1 MKLVEPI
8 SSRNHPAVKKV
19 RTLQQRE
26 VREETG
32 LFCAE
37 GVRFLSEACAT
48 HAKIET
54 IVFAPQLIASAYA
67 KRMIKHARY
76 RGVKTVAVSP
86 EVLQSLALNDE
97 PQGVITI
104 CRQQWTPLSQAKL
117 QSGICW
123 IALDEVQSPGNLG
136 TMMRTADAAGA
147 NGFTFLGTQP
157 DPYHPA
163 CVRASMGAIFNV
175 PFVRTCDEEFWR
187 WKQQHQLHLIG
198 TSPHATQLHSELHY
212 PTPCVIFM
220 GGERKGLSATQQ
232 AKCDAMVRIPMA
244 GRADSLNLA
253 VATGIILYE
262 ILRQKAASRAVPQT
276 AGAG

>member
-19 RTLQQRE
+19 RALQQRDVRDE
-26 VREETG
+26 VG

-48 HAKIET
+48 HANIET
-54 IVFAPQLIASAYA
+54 IIFAPQMLVSSYA
-67 KRMIKHARY
+67 TRMIKHARY
-76 RGVKTVAVSP
+76 RGIKTIALTP

-104 CRQQWTPLSQAKL
+104 CRQQWTPLPQANL
-117 QSGICW
+117 QNGICW

-136 TMMRTADAAGA
+136 TMIRTADAAGA
-147 NGFTFLGTQP
+147 SGFTFLGTQP

-175 PFVRTCDEEFWR
+175 PFVRASDDEFWH
-187 WKQQHQLHLIG
+187 WKAQHELHCIG
-198 TSPHATQLHSELHY
+198 TSPHAAPLHSELHY
-212 PTPCVIFM
+212 PSPCVIFM
-220 GGERKGLSATQQ
+220 GGERKGLSASQQ
-232 AKCDAMVRIPMA
+232 AKCDAMVRIPMT

-262 ILRQKAASRAVPQT
+262 ILRQKGVSRAMPQT